1 MDVKIKYALDTVLFY
16 LEGSAVF
23 KGTVT
28 GITVDY
34 SKDSTIINYRLS
46 TLLGMQIREE
56 SRLSTEITNFID
68 EM

>member
-1 MDVKIKYALDTVLFY
+1 MDIKTKYGLDTVLFY

-23 KGTVT
+23 KGTVV

-34 SKDSTIINYRLS
+34 SKDATIINYRLN

-56 SRLSTEITNFID
+56 SELSTEITDFID

>member
-1 MDVKIKYALDTVLFY
+1 MDIETKYELDTVLFY
-16 LEGSAVF
+16 LEGSSIF
-23 KGTVT
+23 KGTVS

-34 SKDSTIINYRLS
+34 SKDATIINYRLT

-56 SRLSTEITNFID
+56 SKLSPLIDTFIP